1 MLFVVVHTHAKGKR
15 RTKVEM
21 AGAEQFMGELSI
33 DTLMESSA
41 GRPIPVA
48 SLKDPD
54 SRIRRDAIIPLLDV
68 RVVKLTSKG
77 MHLVGYQIEAEGGQ
91 ATEYVQGWW
100 AKFLLDTLDPA

>member
-1 MLFVVVHTHAKGKR
+1 MLFAVVHTHVKGKR

-21 AGAEQFMGELSI
+21 AGAEQFMRELSI
-33 DTLMESSA
+33 DALMESSA

-48 SLKDPD
+48 NLEDPD
-54 SRIRRDAIIPLLDV
+54 IRIRRDTIIPLLDV

-91 ATEYVQGWW
+91 VCELVRAYQLRL
-100 AKFLLDTLDPA
+100 A